1 MIPPWLSSSPRS
13 GKCLLLGLCLLLWA
27 GCQPTT
33 KPLSELLER
42 RPFEGQQA
50 LLVVP
55 AGDGLP
61 ELWDA
66 PLREWGVQ
74 TGGRPV
80 VREYPRDDQAA
91 LQSVLADGASPAVT
105 LLNFDLLADVLADL
119 DLERLPE
126 SSLSAE
132 SGVAWEDLL
141 PGIRDRIGGPR
152 RKPQMVPLRA
162 PLLVCYYRSDLLE
175 QAGLKPP
182 VTWDDYSALL
192 ARVPQWGGGLP
203 AVEPWSESFRVTW
216 FLSRAVSSARHPDN
230 YSVFVDLDSLKPMI
244 DNTAFTRALEQ
255 ARTDVSHLSEEIW
268 QLGPL
273 DCRRLVLEGKAC
285 LGIGLEPQ
293 GGANGPTATPV
304 LRAEGISLGICAL
317 PAATAVFNPNKGVME
332 AGGNRGTRRLYRS
345 HLTGWEGLVACV
357 FKGNVQGSSVP
368 AWNALSQVAGSD
380 WLSRLPPGL
389 AGLTRESQL
398 ADASWIIGPEL
409 SGTEA
414 PEYLATAAEIL
425 RDQGLVLQ
433 LPFPRRSEFA
443 RLLSG
448 PLMAALQGQQ
458 PAQSALEQ
466 VASDW
471 QSLITEIG
479 PERFRRS
486 YRQLL
491 GLGVRT
497 DSPPNPRR
505 NTPGEPPAR

>member
-1 MIPPWLSSSPRS
+1 MPAISCFR
-13 GKCLLLGLCLLLWA
+13 GCLLLGLCLLWV
-27 GCQPTT
+27 GCQPTA
-33 KPLSELLER
+33 KPPSELLER

-50 LLVVP
+50 TLVVP

-61 ELWDA
+61 DLWDA

-74 TGGRPV
+74 TGGQAL
-80 VREYPRDDQAA
+80 VREYPRDNPTGLQDALAEIPTPAVSVVNYDQ
-91 LQSVLADGASPAVT
+91 LAD
-105 LLNFDLLADVLADL
+105 LLADL

-132 SGVAWEDLL
+132 SGVGWDDLL

-152 RKPQMVPLRA
+152 RKPQMVPLQA
-162 PLLVCYYRSDLLE
+162 PVLVCYYRSDLLE

-182 VTWDDYSALL
+182 VTWDDYSAMLE
-192 ARVPQWGGGLP
+192 RVSQWGGGLP

-216 FLSRAVSSARHPDN
+216 FLARSVASARHPDN

-244 DNTAFTRALEQ
+244 DNPAFVAALEK
-255 ARTDVSHLSEEIW
+255 ARTDVSHLPEEVW
-268 QLGPL
+268 RLGPL

-285 LGIGLEPQ
+285 LGIGLEPA
-293 GGANGPTATPV
+293 GGANAPAGTSSV
-304 LRAEGISLGICAL
+304 LRAEGLSLGVCPL
-317 PAATAVFNPNKGVME
+317 PAANAVYNPSRGVME
-332 AGGNRGTRRLYRS
+332 EGGNRAPRKLYRS
-345 HLTGWEGLVACV
+345 QLTGWEGMVACV
-357 FKGNVQGSSVP
+357 FKKKAEGSSVP
-368 AWNALSQVAGSD
+368 SWNALSQVAGPD

-414 PEYLATAAEIL
+414 PEYLATAAEVL

-433 LPFPRRSEFA
+433 LPFPRRAEFA
-443 RLLSG
+443 RRLAG
-448 PLMAALQGQQ
+448 PLTAALQGQQ
-458 PAQSALEQ
+458 PAGSALEQ
-466 VASDW
+466 VANDW
-471 QSLITEIG
+471 QALITEIG

-491 GLGVRT
+491 GLGVRA
-497 DSPPNPRR
+497 DSDSGTRR
-505 NTPGEPPAR
+505 KNGGDAPSR